1 MVNIHFKGA
10 ATKYLNNYVVWHNL
24 VNFAKGS
31 EAEKEG
37 GHAGLRLHHRMRV
50 DMGEEQGAGGYS
62 CFFCRLSHPS
72 TSSQ

>member
-37 GHAGLRLHHRMRV
+37 GMRDFV
-50 DMGEEQGAGGYS
+50 FTTGCVSIWAKNRGRAAI
-62 CFFCRLSHPS
+62 PV
-72 TSSQ
+72 SSAA